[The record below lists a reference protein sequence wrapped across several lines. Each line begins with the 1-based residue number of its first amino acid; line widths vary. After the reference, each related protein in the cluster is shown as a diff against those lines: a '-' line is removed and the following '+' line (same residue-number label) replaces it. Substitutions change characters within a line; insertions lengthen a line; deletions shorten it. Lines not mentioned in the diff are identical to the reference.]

1 MHEEAV
7 VRKRTLDQAERLLK
21 MATEKIHRAW
31 YAYRPDHTEPD
42 PGKLIDDGLVLLA
55 AYLKVVKPYGGG
67 AGDEKWAGRTIRAFR
82 HSEAFAARDDRSDA
96 FYTAVAATIW
106 LQVRAGV
113 LRASTAPTRP
123 PEKIPPVKSV
133 VPGAS

>member
-1 MHEEAV
+1 L
-7 VRKRTLDQAERLLK
+7 RRRGLDRAERVLST
-21 MATEKIHRAW
+21 ATTRFHRAW
-31 YAYRPDHTEPD
+31 YAYRLDQTEPD
-42 PGKLIDDGLVLLA
+42 PGKLIDEGLVLLA

-113 LRASTAPTRP
+113 LRASTAPSGP
-123 PEKIPPVKSV
+123 PEEIPPVKSV
-133 VPGAS
+133 AL